1 MSKVTKIYMNKQK
14 DQIVSEASAS
24 EKYIILQN
32 EHLEEENQR
41 LQKAVNKHQK
51 EIIDIENENDKMEQ
65 QKTYMGGIIKNCVEL
80 DKFRQKIAINMNTR
94 QKHQDI
100 FLKKYKTKMVDHT
113 RVLQTIMSMILIFSF
128 QFSQSHMDFGLMLI
142 SMCFI
147 ASFQESL
154 IINLNPP
161 RDDDLEQRINK
172 LLKEVETVT
181 VAQKHLENYISEL

>member
-14 DQIVSEASAS
+14 DHIVSEASAS

-32 EHLEEENQR
+32 EHLEAENQR

-51 EIIDIENENDKMEQ
+51 EIIDIESENDKMEQ

-80 DKFRQKIAINMNTR
+80 DKSRQKIAINMNIK

>member
-172 LLKEVETVT
+172 LIKEVETIT